1 MSAVLQALKKIE
13 RQRAQTA
20 RMVGARQQIDPL
32 RVTHGNPRKSVGKL
46 AGAIVAAMLVVGAIG
61 FLIRPPATAPGPEA
75 DHAPKASQTGD
86 LPAGQ
91 PVVSPR
97 PPATA
102 IALPADTRS
111 AVAASVA
118 TRPAS
123 PAPEPALTPESASPV
138 PSRIP
143 AAPVASALPAPP
155 DVSVDLPASALPVSE
170 APAISLLTD
179 ANITLQAVV
188 WSETPDACM
197 VVINDRILRVGD
209 HIDGYRLVE
218 IGPNHVLL
226 SRSGRAWRLPFMRR

>member
-91 PVVSPR
+91 PVR
-97 PPATA
+97 GGRICGHPACIPCPGAGAHARKRVTGSLQDTGCA
-102 IALPADTRS
+102 GCICPAG
-111 AVAASVA
+111 AAGCF
-118 TRPAS
+118 R
-123 PAPEPALTPESASPV
+123 
-138 PSRIP
+138 
-143 AAPVASALPAPP
+143 
-155 DVSVDLPASALPVSE
+155 
-170 APAISLLTD
+170 
-179 ANITLQAVV
+179 
-188 WSETPDACM
+188 
-197 VVINDRILRVGD
+197 
-209 HIDGYRLVE
+209 
-218 IGPNHVLL
+218 
-226 SRSGRAWRLPFMRR
+226 